1 MRRGRVILAALL
13 LLLSLGLAGCDYDY
27 RALLPGA
34 DSGEVALIRVHIRFT
49 DQAEIP
55 ACYVKSLGIDPDAEV
70 YSGGPSMNYLYDRDG
85 NVIGSYNYQNVLYIT
100 VLPEETGP
108 TQ

>member
-13 LLLSLGLAGCDYDY
+13 LLLSLGLVGCDYDY

-34 DSGEVALIRVHIRFT
+34 QTEEVALIRVHIRFT
-49 DQAEIP
+49 DQAEISS
-55 ACYVKSLGIDPDAEV
+55 AYVKSLGIDREAQV

-85 NVIGSYNYQNVLYIT
+85 NIIGSYNYQNVLYIT